1 MSGGLLGKD
10 APLIEDVASPMLVQL
25 GGQPEAQSTTCV
37 RGKSR
42 ISCRIS
48 LQNIGVI
55 RSD

>member
-1 MSGGLLGKD
+1 MDEWGFTGEGRTF
-10 APLIEDVASPMLVQL
+10 EDVASPMLVQL

-48 LQNIGVI
+48 LQNMGVI

>member
-48 LQNIGVI
+48 LQNMGVI
-55 RSD
+55 KSD